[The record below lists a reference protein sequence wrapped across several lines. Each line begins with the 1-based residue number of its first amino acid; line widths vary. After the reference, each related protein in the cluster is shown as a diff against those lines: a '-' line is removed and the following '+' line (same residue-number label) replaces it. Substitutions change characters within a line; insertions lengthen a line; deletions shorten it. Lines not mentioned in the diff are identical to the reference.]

1 MVSSTFTPVIV
12 GVGEFKNRSSKT
24 EDAIEP
30 AELMLRAIHCAIDD
44 SGVSLSSDS
53 STSTYPRGT
62 ISASRIGVDSIHVVQ
77 T

>member
-30 AELMLRAIHCAIDD
+30 ALMLRAIHCAIDD
-44 SGVSLSSDS
+44 SGVSLRQIRLLNL
-53 STSTYPRGT
+53 P
-62 ISASRIGVDSIHVVQ
+62 
-77 T
+77 